1 MSTRYNTGN
10 PIESTD
16 VRDMSDNAKS
26 LDLFSNSSELSFD
39 DRLGIERKTIH
50 GMNSEFDGMI
60 VGMNSEFDA
69 QILNM
74 GFTRVGTF
82 ATGATLTN
90 PRQTLLWD
98 IADGGDGQEYGWS
111 GAFSKA
117 VPPLSDPNITGGIAV
132 GGWISRF
139 DQELRTQ
146 VRESLRRSYAE
157 AGYNLVTGSFE
168 AGGTLVNANDVLLY
182 EAKGEA
188 YSYLGIIPSGGY
200 DVAPGT
206 NPVSDTNWKPVTDDV
221 LRVDLSKIDGANLVG
236 SATYSQIRAYTGTAT
251 KINCIGRANVFDNGH
266 GTFQLDAADTT
277 TADNDGTVLVDATGR
292 RWKRQFVGD
301 VMMDWFGAK
310 GDGVNNDS
318 AALFSAIANTPSGGT
333 LRARDGIAT
342 YLVKQTFVIT
352 KPIVIK
358 GGAKEQT
365 TFLFATDGTYLAA
378 PYKAGF
384 IFIHSTTV
392 VPGYSG
398 DSRRSRLIGM
408 TVKGQSKIAGMRG
421 IQIHVPIYID
431 SVDATNFG
439 SDGIGVIASNGTIA
453 GNANGCSLKDSYA
466 FGNGGSGFYFHGD
479 DANAC
484 LTLGC
489 RAFGNAG
496 YGFYDDSLLGNAYV
510 GDETDANTGGGYFA
524 TSLKPNRSAYYGC
537 YSEGNQTPT
546 WDISPRCVRMGGL
559 GSYEHNRAHDGV
571 VLGGI
576 PAGDAYL
583 NKGLTF
589 ASTEDI
595 ANAGGTGAFPGPYS
609 KVDYTGWTYRQGA
622 TTAIIKFNG
631 NASGNYTDWLVD
643 DVPVIRFPNGAV
655 TGNLTKNKPY
665 YPNGLSLGSSGRS
678 AIVGAGTA
686 APTTGT
692 YDAGAIFLNDLP
704 SAGGFIGWV
713 CVTAGTPGV
722 WKTFGAISA

>member
-16 VRDMSDNAKS
+16 VRDMSDNAKN
-26 LDLFSNSSELSFD
+26 LDLFSNSSDMAFD
-39 DRLGIERKTIH
+39 DRFGVERKTIH
-50 GMNSEFDGMI
+50 GMNSEF
-60 VGMNSEFDA
+60 NSN
-69 QILNM
+69 ILNM
-74 GFTRVGTF
+74 GFSRIGTF
-82 ATGATLTN
+82 TSGATLTN

-98 IADGGDGQEYGWS
+98 TANGGDDQEYGWS
-111 GAFSKA
+111 GAFPKV
-117 VPPLSDPNITGGIAV
+117 VPPSSTPASTGGISV
-132 GGWISRF
+132 GAWMSRF
-139 DQELRTQ
+139 DPELRIM

-157 AGYNLVTGSFE
+157 AGYTLVAGSFE
-168 AGGTLVNANDVLLY
+168 AGGTLVNANDVLLQ
-182 EAKGEA
+182 ERTGKAF
-188 YSYLGIIPSGGY
+188 SGPAGT
-200 DVAPGT
+200 VAVGT
-206 NPVSDTNWKPVTDDV
+206 NPLSGGFVDKSSAIIAPVT
-221 LRVDLSKIDGANLVG
+221 
-236 SATYSQIRAYTGTAT
+236 YTGIRSYSGSSTELR
-251 KINCIGRANVFDNGH
+251 CVGRANVFDNGH

-310 GDGVNNDS
+310 GDGVNDDS

-384 IFIHSTTV
+384 IFIHSTTA

-489 RAFGNAG
+489 RAFGNTG
-496 YGFYDDSLLGNAYV
+496 YGFYDDSLLGNTYV
-510 GDETDANTGGGYFA
+510 GDEADANTGGGYFA

-546 WDISPRCVRMGGL
+546 WNISPRCVRMGGL
-559 GSYEHNRAHDGV
+559 GSYEHNRDHDGV

-589 ASTEDI
+589 APTEDI

-643 DVPVIRFPNGAV
+643 GVPVIRFPNGAV

-665 YPNGLSLGSSGRS
+665 YPNGLSLGGSGRS